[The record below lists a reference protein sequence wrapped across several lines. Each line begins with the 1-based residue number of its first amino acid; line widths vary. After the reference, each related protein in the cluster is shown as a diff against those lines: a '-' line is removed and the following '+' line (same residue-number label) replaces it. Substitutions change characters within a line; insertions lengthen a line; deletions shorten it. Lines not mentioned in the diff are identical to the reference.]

1 MAAEAD
7 AADEATFT
15 GDDGGSMGQHKW
27 LNEGNGM
34 RSAPQ
39 NTTQGITYCLC
50 WLGCVNMLTPQ
61 DIEIG
66 DDLCTHC
73 RKRHA
78 KGALDCCECECQGCS
93 VMAARFKVLSKK
105 AVDAA
110 LFKDQQQQFD
120 GSPAECEAGNQ
131 QCWVTD
137 PETGITEVCEENEY
151 NASYRNNPRKKSRA
165 WYASHK
171 KDVVGAREATEPNIK
186 VDTREADK
194 PKAGVDAREAN
205 TSRSGNVNVNGKGYV
220 NRTGNM
226 HVNITIPEVPRHFK
240 TRRQTRLPDGPT
252 MSLDSGANRVVSN
265 NTASGKGSGKGR
277 QPRTTRGKGSVE
289 SF

>member
-1 MAAEAD
+1 
-7 AADEATFT
+7 
-15 GDDGGSMGQHKW
+15 
-27 LNEGNGM
+27 
-34 RSAPQ
+34 
-39 NTTQGITYCLC
+39 
-50 WLGCVNMLTPQ
+50 
-61 DIEIG
+61 
-66 DDLCTHC
+66 
-73 RKRHA
+73 
-78 KGALDCCECECQGCS
+78 
-93 VMAARFKVLSKK
+93 MAARFKVLSKK

-110 LFKDQQQQFD
+110 LFKDQQQRFD
-120 GSPAECEAGNQ
+120 GSPAECEAGNH

-194 PKAGVDAREAN
+194 PEAGVDAREAN

-240 TRRQTRLPDGPT
+240 TRRPTLHGPKPNT
-252 MSLDSGANRVVSN
+252 SSGGWYPNSIARS
-265 NTASGKGSGKGR
+265 NTAIR
-277 QPRTTRGKGSVE
+277 QRLRKKADSQSQE
-289 SF
+289 R